1 MTADSPSSAL
11 RNTRNHIREID
22 FMSTFTEELKNEI
35 IQTPIEGECCKI
47 AFLSAFIR
55 TSGSIVS
62 SDGNLGFEIITENER
77 TAEFITETFETVFH
91 TPLTVSDARVD
102 VLRGRDKL
110 KFACMGEATRDILA
124 RLGIIK
130 IHDDGIS
137 LTFGIDENIVEDEQC
152 QAAYIKGA
160 FLGGGSC
167 TLPEEQTYSRTG
179 YHFEVVFSNR
189 ITASDYCELLCD
201 FEVLAKC
208 VTRKDSAVVYIKS
221 KEVISDLLHVM
232 QADRCLKKLNRIV
245 EHKDKSNNENR
256 VSNCSVSNIDKA
268 VTASVAQIKSIEII
282 AQTIGLK
289 SLNRNLFEVAE
300 ARLADKNASMQELAD
315 RLHITKS
322 CINHRMR
329 KITHMASQ
337 LS

>member
-1 MTADSPSSAL
+1 
-11 RNTRNHIREID
+11 
-22 FMSTFTEELKNEI
+22 MSTFTEEIKSEI
-35 IQTPIEGECCKI
+35 IKTPIESDCCRI

-55 TSGSIVS
+55 TCGSILCV
-62 SDGNLGFEIITENER
+62 DGNYGFEIVTENEK
-77 TAEFITETFETVFH
+77 TAEYVTDMVETVFGI
-91 TPLTVSDARVD
+91 PMTVSDARLD
-102 VLRGRDKL
+102 AMSGRDKL
-110 KFACMGEATRDILA
+110 KFVCVNENSCAALEKMGFVER
-124 RLGIIK
+124 
-130 IHDDGIS
+130 HCDGLS
-137 LTFGIDENIVEDEQC
+137 LIFGIKDEFFNNDC
-152 QAAYIKGA
+152 CRMAYIKGA

-189 ITASDYCELLCD
+189 ITAGDYCELLCD
-201 FEVLAKC
+201 FEVLAKL

-221 KEVISDLLHVM
+221 KEVISDLLNIM
-232 QADRCLKKLNRIV
+232 QTEACLKKLNKIS
-245 EHKDKSNNENR
+245 EKKDKSNNENR

-289 SLNRNLFEVAE
+289 SLKKNLFEVAE

-315 RLHITKS
+315 RLNISKS

-329 KITHMASQ
+329 KIADMAAQ